1 MFRRQVRTLGDVLW
15 QYLRRE
21 GLETPLL
28 QKRLIDNWEE
38 VAGSLAARFTEE
50 KFIRNQTLFVKIS
63 RPALRQDLNMM
74 RSDLIVRL
82 NQSVGAQIIS
92 DLRIY

>member
-74 RSDLIVRL
+74 RSNLIVRL

>member
-50 KFIRNQTLFVKIS
+50 KFIRNKTLFVKIS